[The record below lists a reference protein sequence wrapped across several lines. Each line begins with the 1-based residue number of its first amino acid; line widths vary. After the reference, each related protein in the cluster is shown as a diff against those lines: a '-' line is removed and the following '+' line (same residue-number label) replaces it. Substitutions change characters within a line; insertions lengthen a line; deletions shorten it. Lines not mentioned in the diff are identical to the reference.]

1 MNDAPARLYSDLAAW
16 WPLVSPPS
24 HYGEE
29 AADIL
34 PDLLAAP
41 DARPHDV
48 LELGSG
54 GGSFAWHLKP
64 HFRLTLSDRSAQ
76 MLAVSRAANPECEHV
91 QGDMRTLDLGRTFDL
106 VLIHDAIMYLTDEAS
121 LRAAFATAHRHC
133 RPGGGFVVMPD
144 CVRETFAPE
153 TGHGGED
160 GSDGRGLR
168 YVEWTWDPNPADDTF
183 VTAWAFLL
191 READGTTR
199 VEHDLHRFGLFARAQ
214 WLRWIREA
222 GFDVHTRTDPWDRD
236 LFIARRVA

>member
-1 MNDAPARLYSDLAAW
+1 MRLYSDLAAW

-29 AADIL
+29 AIDIL
-34 PDLLAAP
+34 PDMRSAP
-41 DARPHDV
+41 DARLRTV
-48 LELGSG
+48 LELGCG
-54 GGSFAWHLKP
+54 GGSLAWHLKP
-64 HFRLTLSDRSAQ
+64 HFVLTLTDVSAQ

-106 VLIHDAIMYLTDEAS
+106 VLIHDAIMYLVDAES
-121 LRAAFATAHRHC
+121 VRAALATANRHC
-133 RPGGGFVVMPD
+133 RPGGGLIVMPD

-168 YVEWTWDPNPADDTF
+168 YLEWTWDPDPTDDTF

-191 READGTTR
+191 READGR
-199 VEHDLHRFGLFARAQ
+199 LHVEQDLHRFGLFPRASWAR
-214 WLRWIREA
+214 WLDEA
-222 GFDVHTRTDPWDRD
+222 GFDARSRIDPWQRD
-236 LFIARRVA
+236 IFIARKRP